1 MLLSITYELPL
12 PPLLPLYLVSMTPSL
27 LTCLAA
33 AKIQVTLRQS
43 VVTEYALQGC
53 EPPLTLTA
61 KALRGAFTS
70 CTGDEGDNR
79 KGDKKS
85 ESRRHR
91 GFASGF

>member
-1 MLLSITYELPL
+1 MLLSSTCEIPP
-12 PPLLPLYLVSMTPSL
+12 PPLLPLYRVSTTPSL
-27 LTCLAA
+27 LTSLAA

-43 VVTEYALQGC
+43 VVTECALQGR

-70 CTGDEGDNR
+70 CTDEGDNR
-79 KGDKKS
+79 KRDKKS
-85 ESRRHR
+85 KRRRHR